1 MNALVDDI
9 KVNGIQ
15 EPIKYV
21 EHNGQMYVVDG
32 HHRLLAAKRLGI
44 TEVPIERV
52 DLPYAG
58 YKTIDDLL
66 WFD

>member
-32 HHRLLAAKRLGI
+32 QHRLLAAKRLGI